1 MTLHRKD
8 LGYRFSFPP
17 NSSSLFYAGPPK
29 GEGLSPRKWRKG
41 PEDLGAALTFP
52 LELTQYLD
60 IRQLSA
66 GSLFLPILGCILSF
80 AGLIVR
86 TSSSRWARGAPEPCL
101 RFPKAPWLLP
111 PLPASPAP
119 LSSLSLILKVRRP
132 SSGLS

>member
-1 MTLHRKD
+1 M
-8 LGYRFSFPP
+8 GYRFSFPP

-86 TSSSRWARGAPEPCL
+86 TSSSRWARGAPETVSSFSQGSLAASSPPRLTCSSVL
-101 RFPKAPWLLP
+101 TLAHLEGETAEQRALLDA
-111 PLPASPAP
+111 LN
-119 LSSLSLILKVRRP
+119 
-132 SSGLS
+132 